1 MKKTYIQPLVTVE
14 NDEIESQLLAD
25 SIVLDSSVTVSDESN
40 LLDRDEDAFSAW

>member
-14 NDEIESQLLAD
+14 SDEIESQLLAD
-25 SIVLDSSVTVSDESN
+25 SIALDGSVKVTEESN